1 MKGVRFTCWKAG
13 NEIQIQKN
21 LLLFIRGFSVWSAE
35 SRQRSFKDSSKER
48 WYNTGHRNKARRKQQ
63 FSHFAPHP
71 AHNRQYL
78 ESFPRPR
85 CSLCITELQSILSGK
100 GATSFAVPAQ
110 QCCINYHFSSPPR
123 YCISLCVTLWVH
135 WIHSTVFPKQ
145 RIPSNQIY
153 FLSSPQQCT
162 DGYEWD
168 PVRQRCKGTVNNF
181 QRQTCHW
188 YSLSIL
194 IAHPC
199 FGHRG
204 VHACL
209 VVFFVLMAVAEGST
223 VKSMIC
229 VVANHRY
236 WWMWNSPRC
245 M

>member
-1 MKGVRFTCWKAG
+1 MIKKHVNEFPAVMGSFPIARVLMGERMKSRGTESSQSHRQSLGVKGVRFTCWKAG

-123 YCISLCVTLWVH
+123 YCISLCVTL
-135 WIHSTVFPKQ
+135 
-145 RIPSNQIY
+145 
-153 FLSSPQQCT
+153 
-162 DGYEWD
+162 
-168 PVRQRCKGTVNNF
+168 
-181 QRQTCHW
+181 
-188 YSLSIL
+188 
-194 IAHPC
+194 
-199 FGHRG
+199 
-204 VHACL
+204 
-209 VVFFVLMAVAEGST
+209 
-223 VKSMIC
+223 
-229 VVANHRY
+229 
-236 WWMWNSPRC
+236 
-245 M
+245 